1 MVHLWL
7 VVATIACSIQTMRA
21 QRLLLSALW
30 LAGVSALVAIL
41 LFIFDSPE
49 VAVIELSVGTG
60 LVIVLFVFAISIVGE
75 APVPPRSLRLEI
87 FLWALVVLS
96 SLLLA
101 AFALPM
107 PTPVPAQEAGDF
119 GTVMW
124 GERGLDMLV
133 QTVLIFSGVVGVL
146 GLLGQARLGGVTEL
160 VVHDQQPAPL
170 DRDSLD
176 VPERAAAPEA
186 GARQREVVS

>member
-30 LAGVSALVAIL
+30 LAGVSALVAVL
-41 LFIFDSPE
+41 LFVYDSPE

-75 APVPPRSLRLEI
+75 APMPPRSLLLEV
-87 FLWALVVLS
+87 FLWTLVVLS
-96 SLLLA
+96 SMLLA
-101 AFALPM
+101 AFTLPM
-107 PTPVPAQEAGDF
+107 PAPILARETGDF

-146 GLLGQARLGGVTEL
+146 GLLGEARLGAV
-160 VVHDQQPAPL
+160 
-170 DRDSLD
+170 S
-176 VPERAAAPEA
+176 ERALHAESGSPGPAKREAAATLERA
-186 GARQREVVS
+186 GQQREVVP